1 MTSHHTP
8 AARLR
13 IGLVGCGQF
22 ADAHLQQLQR
32 IPTARVVA
40 LCDRYRDL
48 AAQAGARFGVDT
60 LFESVDDM
68 LAGAKPDVVHVT
80 TPAHT
85 HFSVAAQCLLA
96 GCHVYV
102 EKPFTLT
109 GAEAREL
116 VEMASA
122 RGLKLGVGHDQLF
135 DPAWLA
141 LREAVAAGAIG
152 PVSHV
157 ESVLGYPI
165 TGQFGAQVTGDRGHW
180 VRRLPGGLFHNT
192 ISHPLYRITEF
203 LTDDQPRVAASWF
216 VLPERD
222 FPTELQVYLRGR
234 TVTGALTFAS
244 TIAPQRITRVYGP
257 RGGLEVDLDAR
268 VLRRIGPA
276 DAPGAFAKLLT
287 PWRQWSESGRNLR
300 RNVAAFLRADL
311 HYFAGLRTLFEQF
324 YNSIRTG
331 AEPPIPARE
340 IVRTTDIMDQI
351 FAAAQEGRLRIADTP
366 EPGAAERQAPCPD
379 PGSVEVRR

>member
-1 MTSHHTP
+1 MMSDHP
-8 AARLR
+8 PPARLN

-32 IPTARVVA
+32 IPGARVVA
-40 LCDRYRDL
+40 LCDRHRDL
-48 AAQAGARFGVDT
+48 AAQAGARFGVDA
-60 LFESVDDM
+60 LFESLDDM

-116 VEMASA
+116 VEMAGERA
-122 RGLKLGVGHDQLF
+122 LKLCVGHDQLF

-141 LREAVAAGAIG
+141 LKDAVAAGAIG
-152 PVSHV
+152 PVCHV

-203 LTDDQPRVAASWF
+203 LADDEPRVTASWF
-216 VLPERD
+216 ILPERD

-234 TVTGALTFAS
+234 TVTGSLTFAS
-244 TIAPQRITRVYGP
+244 TIAPQRIARVYGP

-287 PWRQWSESGRNLR
+287 PWRHWFEAGRNLR

-311 HYFAGLRTLFEQF
+311 HYFAGLRTLCEQF
-324 YNSIRTG
+324 YDSIQTG

-340 IVRTTDIMDQI
+340 IVRTTDIMDRI
-351 FAAAQEGRLRIADTP
+351 FAAARADGPRTADAP
-366 EPGAAERQAPCPD
+366 EPNAAERLTPCP
-379 PGSVEVRR
+379 GSESVEVRR